1 MGKFFAA
8 SLLLAAS
15 LQPAAGMADERTVT
29 LAIDNMTCALCPITV
44 RHAIAAVTGVSEV
57 EVDLQTKTAVVTFDD
72 AESSVGDLAD
82 ASANAG
88 YPARIAE

>member
-1 MGKFFAA
+1 MRKLFAT

-15 LQPAAGMADERTVT
+15 LQPAAGLAGERTVT

-44 RHAIAAVTGVSEV
+44 RRAIAAVTGVTEV

-72 AESSVGDLAD
+72 ATSSIDELAA

-88 YPARIAE
+88 YPARRTE